1 MPGSLLSCFFPTP
14 SRPCCPPP
22 TVTMA
27 LAPWR
32 SLLSALLELLI
43 ELFFGAPRLG
53 AHRLQ
58 VRAKGVDR
66 AHAASSKGRGLRA
79 FIDGSVQPDGSCG
92 FSVFYHAGHPLNAHG
107 RFEPA
112 PCAPDSNLAEL
123 VALFWALVQ
132 HPRGQHLTVFSDSA
146 HALRCVQPLEEGP
159 VLEGDAEG
167 GAKRQP
173 PPSLPSDARW
183 SPIVRLIWMVLRLRT
198 AQTVLVKVPGH
209 KGVRHNETADALAQ
223 RGAGLAA
230 AYEVPH
236 RASRYQ
242 ACVLL
247 LRYLRQPDAC
257 LATLSGGP
265 PAVRPP
271 ARRPEP
277 SGPGLGL
284 TEVLAL
290 DCEMVGVGPSAAES
304 KLASVCV
311 VNSSGNSVYFSYAK
325 PSRHVTSYRTE
336 FSGIE
341 PHMLE
346 GAPSVETVQRE
357 VRELVQGRIVVGH
370 GLENDFGVLGLNHPR
385 HLVRDTAHDLP
396 RLLRSNGKPR
406 KLRHITYEWLG
417 LTIQGGESGHDP
429 CEDARA
435 ALLLYQRF
443 QRQFD
448 EQVALRE
455 RARAKVEAQRATEG
469 GEKEAGLADDAAAAA
484 DAATGCVAT
493 AARGSPLP
501 VSTATGPSRRR
512 ASKGGKTSNKY
523 RL

>member
-1 MPGSLLSCFFPTP
+1 
-14 SRPCCPPP
+14 
-22 TVTMA
+22 MA
-27 LAPWR
+27 LAAAPAR

-43 ELFFGAPRLG
+43 ELLFGAPRLG

-58 VRAKGVDR
+58 VRTKAVDR

-146 HALRCVQPLEEGP
+146 HALRCVQPLAEGP
-159 VLEGDAEG
+159 APEGDTN

-173 PPSLPSDARW
+173 PPALPSDARW
-183 SPIVRLIWMVLRLRT
+183 VPIVRLIWMVLRLRT

-257 LATLSGGP
+257 LATLRGGP
-265 PAVRPP
+265 PAARPP

-277 SGPGLGL
+277 SGPGLEL
-284 TEVLAL
+284 TDVLAL
-290 DCEMVGVGPSAAES
+290 DCEMVGVGPGAAES
-304 KLASVCV
+304 KLGSVCI
-311 VNSSGNSVYFSYAK
+311 VNSFGN
-325 PSRHVTSYRTE
+325 
-336 FSGIE
+336 
-341 PHMLE
+341 
-346 GAPSVETVQRE
+346 Q
-357 VRELVQGRIVVGH
+357 
-370 GLENDFGVLGLNHPR
+370 VLGLTR
-385 HLVRDTAHDLP
+385 TRTQTLTLT
-396 RLLRSNGKPR
+396 LTLSLSLSLTSILTLTLTLTRSTSR
-406 KLRHITYEWLG
+406 T
-417 LTIQGGESGHDP
+417 
-429 CEDARA
+429 
-435 ALLLYQRF
+435 
-443 QRQFD
+443 
-448 EQVALRE
+448 
-455 RARAKVEAQRATEG
+455 
-469 GEKEAGLADDAAAAA
+469 
-484 DAATGCVAT
+484 
-493 AARGSPLP
+493 
-501 VSTATGPSRRR
+501 PSRRAR
-512 ASKGGKTSNKY
+512 
-523 RL
+523 